1 MEKIELAK
9 RKWIVTSVCLLWGIA
24 AGMASPV
31 QTAVNARLHIA
42 VGSPLV
48 AALLSFTSGTLLLL
62 LVTLIADRGFRFNR
76 RFFHQTYWWQWLGG
90 PLGVIFVLSNIL
102 LLPLLGSALTV
113 VAILCGQMMIA
124 LIIDHF
130 GWFGVPCHKINWQRL
145 AGLALMVAGIILI
158 QHF

>member
-1 MEKIELAK
+1 MAN
-9 RKWIVTSVCLLWGIA
+9 RNNKWIITFVCLLWGIA

-31 QTAVNARLHIA
+31 QTAVNARLHTA

-48 AALLSFTSGTLLLL
+48 AALISFISGTTLLLA
-62 LVTLIADRGFRFNR
+62 VTLFADRGLHVSRRTFR
-76 RFFHQTYWWQWLGG
+76 QTYWWQWLGG
-90 PLGVIFVLSNIL
+90 PLGVVFVLSNIL

-113 VAILCGQMMIA
+113 VAILCGQMIIA

-130 GWFGVPCHKINWQRL
+130 GWFGVPRHKINWQRL